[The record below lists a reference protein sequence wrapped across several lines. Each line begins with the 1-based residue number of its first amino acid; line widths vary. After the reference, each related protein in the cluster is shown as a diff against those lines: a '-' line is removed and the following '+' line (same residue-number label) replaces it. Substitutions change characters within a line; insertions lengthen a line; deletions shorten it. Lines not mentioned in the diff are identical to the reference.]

1 MDRAAEQAPAEAPV
15 FLSSARQKTFTFRPM
30 RTLLYGLGLS
40 LLVAACG
47 SSIPIPNDQFAA
59 AQKDV
64 GRAQEGG
71 AQAVPD
77 AKLHLQL
84 AQENLQKAK
93 EQMDKDNR
101 RAVSLISRASAEA
114 ELALALAKESQAR
127 AEAQEAA
134 DKLAKARGGK

>member
-1 MDRAAEQAPAEAPV
+1 
-15 FLSSARQKTFTFRPM
+15 M
-30 RTLLYGLGLS
+30 RTVLFPLGLA
-40 LLVAACG
+40 LLVTACG
-47 SSIPIPNDQFAA
+47 GGFPIPNDQFAA

-71 AQAVPD
+71 AQNVPD

-93 EQMDKDNR
+93 EQMDKDNK
-101 RAVSLISRASAEA
+101 RAASLISRASAEA

-127 AEAQEAA
+127 SEASEAT
-134 DKLAKARGGK
+134 DKLAKARGK

>member
-1 MDRAAEQAPAEAPV
+1 V
-15 FLSSARQKTFTFRPM
+15 W
-30 RTLLYGLGLS
+30 
-40 LLVAACG
+40 ACG
-47 SSIPIPNDQFAA
+47 SSFPIPNEPFAA

-93 EQMDKDNR
+93 ELMDHDNQ
-101 RAVSLISRASAEA
+101 RAASFIARASAEA
-114 ELALALAKESQAR
+114 ELALALAKESQAKS
-127 AEAQEAA
+127 EAQEAV
-134 DKLAKARGGK
+134 DKLAKAKGVK